1 MLRIFYIKLFRHR
14 VKCYTKGG
22 QSTQRLNRLFIT
34 ALFGSII
41 FVVNAFLPPPI
52 NYVLIVVQA
61 VVLALSGLFVK
72 DLGATYVGALGGLLT
87 ALGSPALG
95 PFTFIFSFLFGA
107 LTDGSLRLFRI
118 NATSKGVNRNRL
130 VLAMAVATMMI
141 GLISYSAFALFP
153 QFVPLARE
161 FSNVGLFIQRSTT
174 LDMLVLFMGP
184 ATGIVAGYA
193 AAYLWNKYLRHIR
206 V

>member
-1 MLRIFYIKLFRHR
+1 MLYEWGRF
-14 VKCYTKGG
+14 
-22 QSTQRLNRLFIT
+22 TQRLNRLFLT

-41 FVVNAFLPPPI
+41 FIVNAFLPPPI

-72 DLGATYVGALGGLLT
+72 KLGATYVGAVGGLLT

-95 PFTFIFSFLFGA
+95 PFTFLFSFLFGA
-107 LTDGSLRLFRI
+107 LTDGSFLIFRI
-118 NATSKGVNRNRL
+118 NATSEGVNRNRL
-130 VLAMAVATMMI
+130 IVAMAVATMMI
-141 GLISYSAFALFP
+141 GLISYSAFAVFP

-161 FSNVGLFIQRSTT
+161 FSNVGLFIQRSTM
-174 LDMLVLFMGP
+174 LDILVLFMGP